1 MKCVELTHFN
11 TDFMLLCSAIQR
23 FLERSLVLAYRS
35 KNEFLF
41 SLWNETFSNVYKG
54 VDYVNEWGGEGR
66 GNMYVDHSWHVEL
79 PSL

>member
-54 VDYVNEWGGEGR
+54 VDYVNEWGGGGEG
-66 GNMYVDHSWHVEL
+66 
-79 PSL
+79 